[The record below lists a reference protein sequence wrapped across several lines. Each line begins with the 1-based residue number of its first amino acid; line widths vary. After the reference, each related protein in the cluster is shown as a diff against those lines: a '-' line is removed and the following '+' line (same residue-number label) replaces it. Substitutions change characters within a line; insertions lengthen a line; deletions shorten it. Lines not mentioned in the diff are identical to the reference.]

1 MLGASTS
8 LLKISSKL
16 GLWLVCS
23 KNSNF
28 SVGSGPRHRHLHDTS
43 DLRGRYFRGPGQGER
58 VGRPPPTPHPC
69 TRRGPRRARQAQL
82 AASTRRRRNT
92 HHQLLGQVHGH
103 RHRRVGH
110 FMHGEFPIKHSPRIF
125 IFGPYLVHKID
136 WRWLH
141 NTTFKLFEFAKWRV
155 L

>member
-1 MLGASTS
+1 M
-8 LLKISSKL
+8 
-16 GLWLVCS
+16 CS
-23 KNSNF
+23 KNSNS

-43 DLRGRYFRGPGQGER
+43 NLRGRYFRGPGQGER
-58 VGRPPPTPHPC
+58 VGRPPPTAHPR

-110 FMHGEFPIKHSPRIF
+110 FMHGEFAIKHSINFQGIF
-125 IFGPYLVHKID
+125 HQESSYFPQLVHKID
-136 WRWLH
+136 LKWLH
-141 NTTFKLFEFAKWRV
+141 NTTFSCLNLRNGF
-155 L
+155 